1 MKSWMN
7 CYSPVGCVLCPGR
20 LVEVEELVMPP
31 GSTHQHPKPL
41 MAVSR
46 PVGQNDV
53 GMIAWTLTFKT
64 PECPQGRK
72 VRGPG
77 TLW

>member
-1 MKSWMN
+1 M
-7 CYSPVGCVLCPGR
+7 
-20 LVEVEELVMPP
+20 EELVMPP

-72 VRGPG
+72 VHGPG
-77 TLW
+77 ILW

>member
-1 MKSWMN
+1 
-7 CYSPVGCVLCPGR
+7 
-20 LVEVEELVMPP
+20 MPP
-31 GSTHQHPKPL
+31 GSTHQHPKPM

-53 GMIAWTLTFKT
+53 GMIAWTLTLKT

-72 VRGPG
+72 VRSSSRWLDDNLCNSSWAFHLAW
-77 TLW
+77 TLVF